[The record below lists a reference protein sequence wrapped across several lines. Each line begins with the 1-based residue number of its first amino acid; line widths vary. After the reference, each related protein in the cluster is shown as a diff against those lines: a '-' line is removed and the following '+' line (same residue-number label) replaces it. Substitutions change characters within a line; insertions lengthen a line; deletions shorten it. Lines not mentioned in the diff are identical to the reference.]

1 MDSSQK
7 LTNTDVK
14 KLNKNRIFRL
24 IYNSDKISRQEIAD
38 QLGLSLPTVN
48 QNLKMLMEDGLIEYV
63 GNFTSTG
70 GRRAQAITIDNN
82 ARKAI
87 SVNIKADYINVDV
100 VGLKGQIIYSMAVKA
115 HFSKSSAYIEKL
127 TDAVRHAVDYVGA
140 DADDIL
146 GVGITVPGIL
156 DDEKQILIS
165 APPLKAKN
173 YDFTRLISAID
184 YPVVVMNDARAEAY
198 AGHWFNGKPEDEKI
212 YIMLG
217 EGVGGAYINAS
228 AIRNGVH
235 NRGGEFGHM
244 VIHPGGKQCLCGKKG
259 CFEAYVSEK
268 VLSSELDMTLD
279 NFFELAAQGNK
290 NNSDVLDE
298 YMDNLALGINNI
310 YTMMDCDI
318 VLGGT
323 VAPYLKQ
330 YENSIKEACHSAFSA
345 SVSMISPGTSHGF
358 PFSSTA
364 TIVRYALLIG
374 LRMPSIDSTYVSTR
388 TSMEVCPTY
397 VIFAIITISSFT

>member
-1 MDSSQK
+1 MEFKHKPVLLEETIQGLNIKPNGIYVDGTLGGAGHSSEI
-7 LTNTDVK
+7 VK

-38 QLGLSLPTVN
+38 RLGLSLPTVN

-70 GRRAQAITIDNN
+70 GRRAQAITINNN

-100 VGLKGQIIYSMAVKA
+100 VGLKGQIIYSMDVKA

-127 TDAVRHAVDYVGA
+127 TDAVRHAADYVGA

-173 YDFTRLISAID
+173 YDFAKLISAID

-198 AGHWFNGKPEDEKI
+198 ADHWFNGKPEDEKI

-268 VLSSELDMTLD
+268 FLSSELNTSLEDFFAQAEKGKPDYVDML
-279 NFFELAAQGNK
+279 E
-290 NNSDVLDE
+290 E
-298 YMDNLALGINNI
+298 YIDNLALGINNI

-323 VAPYLKQ
+323 VAPYIKR
-330 YENSIKEACHSAFSA
+330 YEDRIKECLVNDYSFDTDADYLK
-345 SVSMISPGTSHGF
+345 ISDDGGGKSGLG
-358 PFSSTA
+358 A
-364 TIVRYALLIG
+364 ALSFVA
-374 LRMPSIDSTYVSTR
+374 RFIDGV
-388 TSMEVCPTY
+388 E
-397 VIFAIITISSFT
+397 

>member
-38 QLGLSLPTVN
+38 RLGLSLPTVN

-70 GRRAQAITIDNN
+70 GRRAQAITISNN

-100 VGLKGQIIYSMAVKA
+100 VGLKGQIIYSMDVKA

-127 TDAVRHAVDYVGA
+127 TDAVRHAADYVGA

-173 YDFTRLISAID
+173 YDFTKLISAID

-198 AGHWFNGKPEDEKI
+198 ADHWFNGKSQDEKI

-259 CFEAYVSEK
+259 CLEAYVSEK

-290 NNSDVLDE
+290 NNSNVLDE

-330 YENSIKEACHSAFSA
+330 YESSIKERLVNDYSFDTDADYLR
-345 SVSMISPGTSHGF
+345 ISDGGGRKSGLG
-358 PFSSTA
+358 A
-364 TIVRYALLIG
+364 ALSFVA
-374 LRMPSIDSTYVSTR
+374 RFIDGV
-388 TSMEVCPTY
+388 E
-397 VIFAIITISSFT
+397 

>member
-184 YPVVVMNDARAEAY
+184 YPVIVMNDARAEAY

-244 VIHPGGKQCLCGKKG
+244 VIHPGGKQCLCGKNG

-330 YENSIKEACHSAFSA
+330 YENSIKERLVNDYSFDTDADYLR
-345 SVSMISPGTSHGF
+345 ISDGGGRKSGLG
-358 PFSSTA
+358 A
-364 TIVRYALLIG
+364 ALSFVA
-374 LRMPSIDSTYVSTR
+374 RFIDGV
-388 TSMEVCPTY
+388 E
-397 VIFAIITISSFT
+397 

>member
-100 VGLKGQIIYSMAVKA
+100 VGLKGQIIYSMDVKA
-115 HFSKSSAYIEKL
+115 HFSKSSVYIEKL
-127 TDAVRHAVDYVGA
+127 TNAVRHAADYVGA
-140 DADDIL
+140 DADGIL

-173 YDFTRLISAID
+173 YDFTKIISAID

-198 AGHWFNGKPEDEKI
+198 ADHWFNGKPQDEKI

-259 CFEAYVSEK
+259 CLEAYVSEK
-268 VLSSELDMTLD
+268 VLSSELNTSLEDFFAQAEKGKPDYVDML
-279 NFFELAAQGNK
+279 E
-290 NNSDVLDE
+290 E
-298 YMDNLALGINNI
+298 YIDNLALGINNI

-323 VAPYLKQ
+323 VAPYIKRYEDRIREHLIEDYSFDTDADYLK
-330 YENSIKEACHSAFSA
+330 
-345 SVSMISPGTSHGF
+345 ISDDGGGKSGLG
-358 PFSSTA
+358 A
-364 TIVRYALLIG
+364 ALSFVA
-374 LRMPSIDSTYVSTR
+374 RFIDGV
-388 TSMEVCPTY
+388 E
-397 VIFAIITISSFT
+397 

>member
-70 GRRAQAITIDNN
+70 GRRAQAITINNN

-330 YENSIKEACHSAFSA
+330 YDNSIKERLVNDYSFDTDADYLR
-345 SVSMISPGTSHGF
+345 ISDGGGRKSGLG
-358 PFSSTA
+358 A
-364 TIVRYALLIG
+364 ALSFVA
-374 LRMPSIDSTYVSTR
+374 RFIDGV
-388 TSMEVCPTY
+388 E
-397 VIFAIITISSFT
+397 

>member
-70 GRRAQAITIDNN
+70 GRRAQAITINNN

-198 AGHWFNGKPEDEKI
+198 ADHWFNGKSEDEKI

-279 NFFELAAQGNK
+279 NFFELASQGNK
-290 NNSDVLDE
+290 NNSNVLDE

-323 VAPYLKQ
+323 VAPYIKQ
-330 YENSIKEACHSAFSA
+330 YDISIKERLVNDYSFDTDADYLR
-345 SVSMISPGTSHGF
+345 ISDGGGRKSGLG
-358 PFSSTA
+358 A
-364 TIVRYALLIG
+364 ALSFVA
-374 LRMPSIDSTYVSTR
+374 RFIDGV
-388 TSMEVCPTY
+388 E
-397 VIFAIITISSFT
+397 

>member
-70 GRRAQAITIDNN
+70 GRRAQAITINNN

-87 SVNIKADYINVDV
+87 SVNIKTDYINVDV

-184 YPVVVMNDARAEAY
+184 YPVIVMNDARAEAY

-290 NNSDVLDE
+290 NNSNVLDE

-330 YENSIKEACHSAFSA
+330 YENSIKERLVNDYSFDTDADYLR
-345 SVSMISPGTSHGF
+345 ISDGGGRKSGLG
-358 PFSSTA
+358 A
-364 TIVRYALLIG
+364 ALSFVA
-374 LRMPSIDSTYVSTR
+374 RFIDGV
-388 TSMEVCPTY
+388 E
-397 VIFAIITISSFT
+397 

>member
-38 QLGLSLPTVN
+38 RLGLSLPTVN

-70 GRRAQAITIDNN
+70 GRRAQAITISNN

-100 VGLKGQIIYSMAVKA
+100 VGLKGQIIYSMDVKA

-127 TDAVRHAVDYVGA
+127 TDALRHAVDYAGA
-140 DADDIL
+140 GGDDIL

-173 YDFTRLISAID
+173 YDFTKLISAID

-198 AGHWFNGKPEDEKI
+198 ADHWFNGKPEDEKI

-259 CFEAYVSEK
+259 CLEAYVSEK
-268 VLSSELDMTLD
+268 VLSSELNTSLEDFFAQAEKGKPDYADML
-279 NFFELAAQGNK
+279 E
-290 NNSDVLDE
+290 E
-298 YMDNLALGINNI
+298 YIDNLALGINNI

-323 VAPYLKQ
+323 VAPYIKRYEDRIREHLIEDYSFDTDADYLK
-330 YENSIKEACHSAFSA
+330 
-345 SVSMISPGTSHGF
+345 ISDDGGGKSGLG
-358 PFSSTA
+358 A
-364 TIVRYALLIG
+364 ALSFVA
-374 LRMPSIDSTYVSTR
+374 RFIDGV
-388 TSMEVCPTY
+388 E
-397 VIFAIITISSFT
+397 

>member
-244 VIHPGGKQCLCGKKG
+244 VIHPGVKQCLCGKKG

-330 YENSIKEACHSAFSA
+330 YENSIKERLVNDYSFDTDADYLR
-345 SVSMISPGTSHGF
+345 ISDGGGRKSGLG
-358 PFSSTA
+358 A
-364 TIVRYALLIG
+364 ALSFVA
-374 LRMPSIDSTYVSTR
+374 RFIDGV
-388 TSMEVCPTY
+388 E
-397 VIFAIITISSFT
+397 

>member
-38 QLGLSLPTVN
+38 RLGLSLPTVN

-70 GRRAQAITIDNN
+70 GRRAQAITISNN

-100 VGLKGQIIYSMAVKA
+100 VGLKGQIIYSMDVKA

-127 TDAVRHAVDYVGA
+127 TDALRHAVDYVGA
-140 DADDIL
+140 GGDDIL

-173 YDFTRLISAID
+173 YDFTKLISAID

-330 YENSIKEACHSAFSA
+330 YENSIKERLVNDYSFDTDADYLR
-345 SVSMISPGTSHGF
+345 ISDGGGRKSGLG
-358 PFSSTA
+358 A
-364 TIVRYALLIG
+364 ALSFVA
-374 LRMPSIDSTYVSTR
+374 RFIDGV
-388 TSMEVCPTY
+388 E
-397 VIFAIITISSFT
+397 

>member
-127 TDAVRHAVDYVGA
+127 TDVVRHAVDYVGA

-184 YPVVVMNDARAEAY
+184 YPVIVMNDARAEAY

-330 YENSIKEACHSAFSA
+330 YDNSIKERLVNDYSFDTDADYLR
-345 SVSMISPGTSHGF
+345 ISDGGGRKSGLG
-358 PFSSTA
+358 A
-364 TIVRYALLIG
+364 ALSFVA
-374 LRMPSIDSTYVSTR
+374 RFIDGV
-388 TSMEVCPTY
+388 E
-397 VIFAIITISSFT
+397 

>member
-70 GRRAQAITIDNN
+70 GRRAQAITINNN

-87 SVNIKADYINVDV
+87 SVNIKTDYINVDV

-127 TDAVRHAVDYVGA
+127 KDAVRHAVDYVGA

-173 YDFTRLISAID
+173 YDFTKLISAID

-198 AGHWFNGKPEDEKI
+198 ADHWFNGKSEDEKI

-244 VIHPGGKQCLCGKKG
+244 VIHPEGKQCLCGKKG

-279 NFFELAAQGNK
+279 NFFELAVQGNK
-290 NNSDVLDE
+290 NNSNVLDE

-330 YENSIKEACHSAFSA
+330 YESSIKERLVNDYSFDTDADYLR
-345 SVSMISPGTSHGF
+345 ISDGGGRKSGLG
-358 PFSSTA
+358 A
-364 TIVRYALLIG
+364 ALSFVA
-374 LRMPSIDSTYVSTR
+374 RFIDGV
-388 TSMEVCPTY
+388 E
-397 VIFAIITISSFT
+397 

>member
-38 QLGLSLPTVN
+38 RLGLSLPTVN

-70 GRRAQAITIDNN
+70 GRRAQAITINNN

-100 VGLKGQIIYSMAVKA
+100 VGLKGQIIYSMDVKA

-127 TDAVRHAVDYVGA
+127 TDAVRHAADYVGA

-173 YDFTRLISAID
+173 YDFAKLISAID

-198 AGHWFNGKPEDEKI
+198 ADHWFNGKPEDEKI

-268 VLSSELDMTLD
+268 FLSSELNTSLEDFFAQAEKGKPDYVDML
-279 NFFELAAQGNK
+279 E
-290 NNSDVLDE
+290 E
-298 YMDNLALGINNI
+298 YIDNLALGINNI

-323 VAPYLKQ
+323 VAPDIKRYEDRIKECLVNDYSFDTDADYLK
-330 YENSIKEACHSAFSA
+330 
-345 SVSMISPGTSHGF
+345 ISDDGGGKSGLG
-358 PFSSTA
+358 A
-364 TIVRYALLIG
+364 ALSFVA
-374 LRMPSIDSTYVSTR
+374 RFIDGV
-388 TSMEVCPTY
+388 E
-397 VIFAIITISSFT
+397 

>member
-38 QLGLSLPTVN
+38 RLGLSLPTVN

-70 GRRAQAITIDNN
+70 GRRAQAITISNN

-100 VGLKGQIIYSMAVKA
+100 VGLKGQIIYSMDVKA

-127 TDAVRHAVDYVGA
+127 TDAVRHAADYVGA

-173 YDFTRLISAID
+173 YDFTKLISAID
-184 YPVVVMNDARAEAY
+184 YPVVVMNDARAGAY
-198 AGHWFNGKPEDEKI
+198 ADHWFNGKPQDEKI

-259 CFEAYVSEK
+259 CLEAYVSEK
-268 VLSSELDMTLD
+268 VLSSELNMTLD

-290 NNSDVLDE
+290 NNSNVLDE

-330 YENSIKEACHSAFSA
+330 YENSIKERLVNDYSFDTDADYLR
-345 SVSMISPGTSHGF
+345 ISDGGGRKSGLG
-358 PFSSTA
+358 A
-364 TIVRYALLIG
+364 ALSFVA
-374 LRMPSIDSTYVSTR
+374 RFIDGV
-388 TSMEVCPTY
+388 E
-397 VIFAIITISSFT
+397 

>member
-38 QLGLSLPTVN
+38 RLGLSLPTVN

-100 VGLKGQIIYSMAVKA
+100 VGLKGQIIYSMDVKA

-127 TDAVRHAVDYVGA
+127 TDAVRHAADYVGA

-290 NNSDVLDE
+290 NNSNVLDE

-330 YENSIKEACHSAFSA
+330 YDNSIKERLVNDYSFDTDADYLK
-345 SVSMISPGTSHGF
+345 ISDDGGGKSGLG
-358 PFSSTA
+358 A
-364 TIVRYALLIG
+364 ALSFVA
-374 LRMPSIDSTYVSTR
+374 RFIDGV
-388 TSMEVCPTY
+388 E
-397 VIFAIITISSFT
+397 

>member
-24 IYNSDKISRQEIAD
+24 IYNSDKISRQEIAN

-48 QNLKMLMEDGLIEYV
+48 QNLKMLMEDELIEYV

-70 GRRAQAITIDNN
+70 GRRAQAITINNN

-100 VGLKGQIIYSMAVKA
+100 VGLKGQIIYSMAVKV

-127 TDAVRHAVDYVGA
+127 TDAVRHAADYVGA

-173 YDFTRLISAID
+173 YDFTKLISAID

-198 AGHWFNGKPEDEKI
+198 ADHWFNGKPQDEKI

-259 CFEAYVSEK
+259 CLEAYVSEK
-268 VLSSELDMTLD
+268 VLSSELNTSLEDFFAQAEKGKPDYVDML
-279 NFFELAAQGNK
+279 E
-290 NNSDVLDE
+290 E
-298 YMDNLALGINNI
+298 YIDNLALGINNI

-323 VAPYLKQ
+323 VAPYIKR
-330 YENSIKEACHSAFSA
+330 YEDRIKECLVNDYSFDTDADYLK
-345 SVSMISPGTSHGF
+345 ISDDGGGKSGLG
-358 PFSSTA
+358 A
-364 TIVRYALLIG
+364 ALSFVA
-374 LRMPSIDSTYVSTR
+374 RFIDGV
-388 TSMEVCPTY
+388 E
-397 VIFAIITISSFT
+397 

>member
-70 GRRAQAITIDNN
+70 GRRAQAITINNN

-184 YPVVVMNDARAEAY
+184 YPVVVINDARSEAY
-198 AGHWFNGKPEDEKI
+198 SYHWFNGKPEDEKI

-279 NFFELAAQGNK
+279 NFFELAVQGNK
-290 NNSDVLDE
+290 NNSNVLDE

-330 YENSIKEACHSAFSA
+330 YENSIKERLVNDYSFDTDADYLR
-345 SVSMISPGTSHGF
+345 ISDGGGRKSGLG
-358 PFSSTA
+358 A
-364 TIVRYALLIG
+364 ALSFVA
-374 LRMPSIDSTYVSTR
+374 RFIDGV
-388 TSMEVCPTY
+388 E
-397 VIFAIITISSFT
+397 

>member
-38 QLGLSLPTVN
+38 RLGLSLPTVN

-70 GRRAQAITIDNN
+70 GRRAQAITISNN

-100 VGLKGQIIYSMAVKA
+100 VGLKGQIIYSMDVKA

-127 TDAVRHAVDYVGA
+127 TDAVRHAADYVGA

-198 AGHWFNGKPEDEKI
+198 AESLKMKK
-212 YIMLG
+212 YIL
-217 EGVGGAYINAS
+217 
-228 AIRNGVH
+228 
-235 NRGGEFGHM
+235 
-244 VIHPGGKQCLCGKKG
+244 CLVK
-259 CFEAYVSEK
+259 VSE
-268 VLSSELDMTLD
+268 VHILTLPQSEMVFITVV
-279 NFFELAAQGNK
+279 A
-290 NNSDVLDE
+290 NSDIWLFTLEESSACVVRRAVLKH
-298 YMDNLALGINNI
+298 MFQ
-310 YTMMDCDI
+310 
-318 VLGGT
+318 
-323 VAPYLKQ
+323 K
-330 YENSIKEACHSAFSA
+330 
-345 SVSMISPGTSHGF
+345 
-358 PFSSTA
+358 
-364 TIVRYALLIG
+364 RYYHQSLI
-374 LRMPSIDSTYVSTR
+374 
-388 TSMEVCPTY
+388 
-397 VIFAIITISSFT
+397 

>member
-290 NNSDVLDE
+290 NNCNVLDE
-298 YMDNLALGINNI
+298 YMDNLTLGINNI

-330 YENSIKEACHSAFSA
+330 YENSIKERLVNDYSFDTDADYLR
-345 SVSMISPGTSHGF
+345 ISDGGGRKSGLG
-358 PFSSTA
+358 A
-364 TIVRYALLIG
+364 ALSFVA
-374 LRMPSIDSTYVSTR
+374 RFIDGV
-388 TSMEVCPTY
+388 E
-397 VIFAIITISSFT
+397 

>member
-48 QNLKMLMEDGLIEYV
+48 QNLKMLMEDELIEYV

-70 GRRAQAITIDNN
+70 GRRAQAITINNN

-100 VGLKGQIIYSMAVKA
+100 VGLKGQIIYSMDVKA

-127 TDAVRHAVDYVGA
+127 TDAVRHAADYVGA
-140 DADDIL
+140 DVDDIL
-146 GVGITVPGIL
+146 GVGVTVPGIL

-173 YDFTRLISAID
+173 YDFTKLISAID

-198 AGHWFNGKPEDEKI
+198 ADHWFNGKSEDEKI

-279 NFFELAAQGNK
+279 NFFELAVQGNK
-290 NNSDVLDE
+290 NNSNVLDE

-330 YENSIKEACHSAFSA
+330 YENSIKERLVNDYSFDTDADYLR
-345 SVSMISPGTSHGF
+345 ISDGGGRKSGLG
-358 PFSSTA
+358 A
-364 TIVRYALLIG
+364 ALSFVA
-374 LRMPSIDSTYVSTR
+374 RFIDGV
-388 TSMEVCPTY
+388 E
-397 VIFAIITISSFT
+397 

>member
-70 GRRAQAITIDNN
+70 GRRAQAITINNN

-290 NNSDVLDE
+290 NNSNVLDE

-330 YENSIKEACHSAFSA
+330 YDDSIKERLVNDYSFDTDADYLR
-345 SVSMISPGTSHGF
+345 ISDGGGRKSGLG
-358 PFSSTA
+358 A
-364 TIVRYALLIG
+364 ALSFVA
-374 LRMPSIDSTYVSTR
+374 RFIDGV
-388 TSMEVCPTY
+388 E
-397 VIFAIITISSFT
+397 

>member
-70 GRRAQAITIDNN
+70 GRRAQAITINNN

-87 SVNIKADYINVDV
+87 SVNIKTDYINVDV

-127 TDAVRHAVDYVGA
+127 TDVVRHAVDYVGA

-173 YDFTRLISAID
+173 YDFTKLISAID

-198 AGHWFNGKPEDEKI
+198 ADHWFNGKHEDEKI

-290 NNSDVLDE
+290 NNSNVLDE

-330 YENSIKEACHSAFSA
+330 YDDSIKERLVNDYSFDTDADYLR
-345 SVSMISPGTSHGF
+345 ISDGGGRKSGLG
-358 PFSSTA
+358 A
-364 TIVRYALLIG
+364 ALSFVA
-374 LRMPSIDSTYVSTR
+374 RFIDGV
-388 TSMEVCPTY
+388 E
-397 VIFAIITISSFT
+397 

>member
-70 GRRAQAITIDNN
+70 GRRAQAITINNN

-146 GVGITVPGIL
+146 GVGVTVPGIL

-198 AGHWFNGKPEDEKI
+198 ADHWFNGKPEDEK
-212 YIMLG
+212 YIL
-217 EGVGGAYINAS
+217 
-228 AIRNGVH
+228 
-235 NRGGEFGHM
+235 
-244 VIHPGGKQCLCGKKG
+244 CLVK
-259 CFEAYVSEK
+259 VSE
-268 VLSSELDMTLD
+268 VHILTLPQSEMVFTTVV
-279 NFFELAAQGNK
+279 A
-290 NNSDVLDE
+290 NSDIWLFTLEESSACVVRRAVLKH
-298 YMDNLALGINNI
+298 MFQ
-310 YTMMDCDI
+310 
-318 VLGGT
+318 
-323 VAPYLKQ
+323 K
-330 YENSIKEACHSAFSA
+330 
-345 SVSMISPGTSHGF
+345 
-358 PFSSTA
+358 
-364 TIVRYALLIG
+364 RYYHQSLI
-374 LRMPSIDSTYVSTR
+374 
-388 TSMEVCPTY
+388 
-397 VIFAIITISSFT
+397 

>member
-70 GRRAQAITIDNN
+70 GRRAQAITINNN

-146 GVGITVPGIL
+146 GVGVTVPGIL

-198 AGHWFNGKPEDEKI
+198 ADHWFNGKHEDEKI

-290 NNSDVLDE
+290 NNCNVLDE

-330 YENSIKEACHSAFSA
+330 YDNSIKERLVNDYSFDTDADYLR
-345 SVSMISPGTSHGF
+345 ISDGGGRKSGLG
-358 PFSSTA
+358 A
-364 TIVRYALLIG
+364 ALSFVA
-374 LRMPSIDSTYVSTR
+374 RFIDGV
-388 TSMEVCPTY
+388 E
-397 VIFAIITISSFT
+397 

>member
-38 QLGLSLPTVN
+38 RLGLSLPTVN

-70 GRRAQAITIDNN
+70 GRRAQAITINNN

-100 VGLKGQIIYSMAVKA
+100 VGLKGQIIYSMDVKA

-127 TDAVRHAVDYVGA
+127 TDAVRHAADYVGA

-173 YDFTRLISAID
+173 YDFAKLISAID

-198 AGHWFNGKPEDEKI
+198 ADHWFNGKPEDEK
-212 YIMLG
+212 YIL
-217 EGVGGAYINAS
+217 
-228 AIRNGVH
+228 
-235 NRGGEFGHM
+235 
-244 VIHPGGKQCLCGKKG
+244 CL
-259 CFEAYVSEK
+259 VK
-268 VLSSELDMTLD
+268 VLEVHILTLPQSEMVFITVV
-279 NFFELAAQGNK
+279 A
-290 NNSDVLDE
+290 NSDIWLFTLEESSACVVRRAVLKH
-298 YMDNLALGINNI
+298 MF
-310 YTMMDCDI
+310 
-318 VLGGT
+318 
-323 VAPYLKQ
+323 LK
-330 YENSIKEACHSAFSA
+330 
-345 SVSMISPGTSHGF
+345 
-358 PFSSTA
+358 
-364 TIVRYALLIG
+364 RYYHQSLI
-374 LRMPSIDSTYVSTR
+374 
-388 TSMEVCPTY
+388 
-397 VIFAIITISSFT
+397 

>member
-38 QLGLSLPTVN
+38 RLGLSLPTVN

-100 VGLKGQIIYSMAVKA
+100 VGLKGQIIYSMDVKA

-127 TDAVRHAVDYVGA
+127 TDAVRHAADYVGA

-330 YENSIKEACHSAFSA
+330 YENSIKERLVNDYSFDTDADYLR
-345 SVSMISPGTSHGF
+345 ISDGGGRKSGLG
-358 PFSSTA
+358 A
-364 TIVRYALLIG
+364 ALSFVA
-374 LRMPSIDSTYVSTR
+374 RFIDGV
-388 TSMEVCPTY
+388 E
-397 VIFAIITISSFT
+397 

>member
-70 GRRAQAITIDNN
+70 GRRAQAITINNN

-146 GVGITVPGIL
+146 GVGVTVPGIL

-198 AGHWFNGKPEDEKI
+198 ADHWFNGNPEDEKI

-290 NNSDVLDE
+290 NNSNVLDE

-330 YENSIKEACHSAFSA
+330 YDNSIKERLVNDYSFDTDADYLR
-345 SVSMISPGTSHGF
+345 ISDGGGRKSGLG
-358 PFSSTA
+358 A
-364 TIVRYALLIG
+364 ALSFVA
-374 LRMPSIDSTYVSTR
+374 RFIDGV
-388 TSMEVCPTY
+388 E
-397 VIFAIITISSFT
+397 

>member
-70 GRRAQAITIDNN
+70 GRRAQAITINNN

-146 GVGITVPGIL
+146 GVGVTVPGIL

-198 AGHWFNGKPEDEKI
+198 ADHWFNGKSEDEKI

-259 CFEAYVSEK
+259 CLEAYVSEK
-268 VLSSELDMTLD
+268 VLSSELNTSLEDFFAQAEKGKPDYVDML
-279 NFFELAAQGNK
+279 E
-290 NNSDVLDE
+290 E
-298 YMDNLALGINNI
+298 YIDNLALGINNI

-323 VAPYLKQ
+323 VAPYIKR
-330 YENSIKEACHSAFSA
+330 YEDRIKECLVNDYSFDTDADYLK
-345 SVSMISPGTSHGF
+345 ISDGGGGKSGLG
-358 PFSSTA
+358 A
-364 TIVRYALLIG
+364 ALSFVA
-374 LRMPSIDSTYVSTR
+374 RFIDGV
-388 TSMEVCPTY
+388 E
-397 VIFAIITISSFT
+397 

>member
-70 GRRAQAITIDNN
+70 GRRAQAITINNN

-87 SVNIKADYINVDV
+87 SVNIKTDYINVDV

-127 TDAVRHAVDYVGA
+127 TDVVRHAVDYVGA

-173 YDFTRLISAID
+173 YDFTKLISAID

-198 AGHWFNGKPEDEKI
+198 ADHWFNGKSEDEKI

-259 CFEAYVSEK
+259 CLEAYVSEK
-268 VLSSELDMTLD
+268 FLSSELNTSLEDFFAQAEKGKPDYVDML
-279 NFFELAAQGNK
+279 E
-290 NNSDVLDE
+290 E
-298 YMDNLALGINNI
+298 YIDNLALGINNI

-323 VAPYLKQ
+323 VAPYIKR
-330 YENSIKEACHSAFSA
+330 YEDRIKECLVNDYSFDTDADYLK
-345 SVSMISPGTSHGF
+345 ISDDGGGKSGLG
-358 PFSSTA
+358 A
-364 TIVRYALLIG
+364 ALSFVA
-374 LRMPSIDSTYVSTR
+374 RFIDGV
-388 TSMEVCPTY
+388 E
-397 VIFAIITISSFT
+397 

>member
-38 QLGLSLPTVN
+38 RLGLSLPTVN

-70 GRRAQAITIDNN
+70 GRRAQAITIINN

-100 VGLKGQIIYSMAVKA
+100 VGLKGQIIYSMYVKA
-115 HFSKSSAYIEKL
+115 HFNKSSVYIEKL
-127 TDAVRHAVDYVGA
+127 TDAVRHAADYVGA

-173 YDFTRLISAID
+173 YDFTKLISAID

-198 AGHWFNGKPEDEKI
+198 ADHWFNGKPQDEKI

-259 CFEAYVSEK
+259 CLEAYVSEK
-268 VLSSELDMTLD
+268 VLSSELNTSLEDFFAQAEKGKPDYVDML
-279 NFFELAAQGNK
+279 E
-290 NNSDVLDE
+290 E
-298 YMDNLALGINNI
+298 YIDNLALGINNI

-323 VAPYLKQ
+323 VAPYIKRYEDRIRERLIEDYSFDTDADYLK
-330 YENSIKEACHSAFSA
+330 
-345 SVSMISPGTSHGF
+345 ISDGGGRKSGLG
-358 PFSSTA
+358 A
-364 TIVRYALLIG
+364 ALSFVA
-374 LRMPSIDSTYVSTR
+374 RFIDGV
-388 TSMEVCPTY
+388 E
-397 VIFAIITISSFT
+397 

>member
-1 MDSSQK
+1 MNSSQK

-173 YDFTRLISAID
+173 YDFTKLISAID

-330 YENSIKEACHSAFSA
+330 YENSIKERLVNDYSFDTDADYLK
-345 SVSMISPGTSHGF
+345 ISDDGGGKSGLG
-358 PFSSTA
+358 A
-364 TIVRYALLIG
+364 ALSFVA
-374 LRMPSIDSTYVSTR
+374 RFIDGV
-388 TSMEVCPTY
+388 E
-397 VIFAIITISSFT
+397 

>member
-330 YENSIKEACHSAFSA
+330 YENSIKERLVNAYSFDTDADYLR
-345 SVSMISPGTSHGF
+345 ISDGGGRKSGLG
-358 PFSSTA
+358 A
-364 TIVRYALLIG
+364 ALSFVA
-374 LRMPSIDSTYVSTR
+374 RFIDGV
-388 TSMEVCPTY
+388 E
-397 VIFAIITISSFT
+397 

>member
-38 QLGLSLPTVN
+38 RLGLSLPTVN

-70 GRRAQAITIDNN
+70 GRRAQAITISNN

-100 VGLKGQIIYSMAVKA
+100 VGLKGQIIYSMDVKA

-127 TDAVRHAVDYVGA
+127 TDAVRHAADYVGA

-290 NNSDVLDE
+290 NNSNVLDE

-330 YENSIKEACHSAFSA
+330 YDNSIKERLVNDYSFDTDADYLK
-345 SVSMISPGTSHGF
+345 ISDDGGGKSGLG
-358 PFSSTA
+358 A
-364 TIVRYALLIG
+364 ALSFVA
-374 LRMPSIDSTYVSTR
+374 RFIDGV
-388 TSMEVCPTY
+388 E
-397 VIFAIITISSFT
+397 